1 LLALITVAALYQAGG
16 VPPSASP
23 RPVLS
28 LSLSLSLTLSV
39 CGHLSH
45 FCISL
50 SRVFGLFVPCIPSQL
65 RSSSLRQSRSSPPT
79 LQYRPVRPTWT
90 PAPLPTPPPMPPPT
104 LLPQRSITR
113 SAGPSRKSSRGTHPL
128 DCSQTLLLPPP
139 ASSLKKKTICCVLL
153 LFVILL
159 HSLIRC
165 SATPVVY
172 ATPPPA
178 ASVRSDV
185 RNSGTSTH
193 NLVLLLRRDTSSDGE
208 TDRTG

>member
-1 LLALITVAALYQAGG
+1 MLALITVAALYQAGG

-139 ASSLKKKTICCVLL
+139 ASSLKKNYLL
-153 LFVILL
+153 CAAAFCYSFAFTYSVQRNAGGLRYSSAC
-159 HSLIRC
+159 SLSSQRC
-165 SATPVVY
+165 PQFRYLYTQS
-172 ATPPPA
+172 
-178 ASVRSDV
+178 RS
-185 RNSGTSTH
+185 S
-193 NLVLLLRRDTSSDGE
+193 TSS
-208 TDRTG
+208 